1 MIALLVNLSMVMTQR
16 LFFLVLVLSFSFSAR
31 AQLDQSG
38 FQQCLPNLSERA
50 AAEGI
55 SDETRALISAFN
67 FQQRVIEL
75 DRNQPEFVQTLPA
88 YFSKRVNDWRI
99 NKGREMYAK
108 HRDFLRQLTAQYGV
122 PGHYLV
128 SFWGLETNFG
138 GYKGNMPTLDSLA
151 TLACDQRRQQFFT
164 QELMLALKLVDR
176 YELDPNEMTGSWA
189 GAMGHTQFMPSTYTA
204 YAIDGDGDDRV
215 DLWNSEQDALASAA
229 NFLAKLGWQPG
240 SRWGRE
246 VTLPETFDYSLAGK
260 KYRQPLNE
268 WSELGVQTANA
279 EALPDSDIVATLRI
293 PAGHLGPKFLTYQN
307 FNIIMRWNNSEFY
320 AIAVGNLA
328 DQIIHGS
335 AIVAEL
341 PALPA
346 ISRVDIR
353 QMQRQLSALGFDVG
367 GADGIM
373 GPSTRAGL
381 RAYQAKHG
389 LIADG
394 FPSPEVRAHI
404 QQQTSEPESVT
415 NSAP

>member
-75 DRNQPEFVQTLPA
+75 DRNQPEFVQTFPA

-108 HRDFLRQLTAQYGV
+108 HRDFLRQLTSQYGV

-151 TLACDQRRQQFFT
+151 TLACDKRRQQFFT

-204 YAIDGDGDDRV
+204 YAIDGDGDDKV
-215 DLWNSEQDALASAA
+215 DLWNSEQDALASSA

-246 VTLPETFDYSLAGK
+246 VTLPEMFDYSLAGK
-260 KYRQPLNE
+260 KYRQPINK

-404 QQQTSEPESVT
+404 QQQTSEPELVT